1 MSAYQVASGW
11 NGIDL
16 IHPLPHPYP
25 TMNFSPAPLEK
36 AESTGKQQPLS
47 SILSLFADCGSG
59 SWRDAALA
67 ELREKISRQY
77 FSGNWIVVSLDF
89 EENTEKFSPY
99 TIAEKLKQIRDAF
112 GLSIAAL
119 ADILKV
125 SRASVYNWFES
136 APRSTCA
143 IKRIEK
149 MYGIA
154 QEWRSQNPY
163 HYAPGRL
170 MKQALGDGPS
180 MIERLSHDELD
191 LDEIRNGMNGL
202 LVLMNKQRERM
213 DRAKARSAKIPANT
227 ESHKEILERIT
238 GSVTADNR

>member
-1 MSAYQVASGW
+1 MSAYQVANSW
-11 NGIDL
+11 NGNYL
-16 IHPLPHPYP
+16 VQPLPYPYP

-36 AESTGKQQPLS
+36 GESTGKQQPLS
-47 SILSLFADCGSG
+47 SIVNLFADCGSG

-67 ELREKISRQY
+67 KLRERISRQY
-77 FSGNWIVVSLDF
+77 FSGNWIVVSIDF
-89 EENTEKFSPY
+89 EENTEKISPY
-99 TIAEKLKQIRDAF
+99 TIAEKLDDIRDAF

-125 SRASVYNWFES
+125 SRASVYNWFEN
-136 APRSTCA
+136 APRSTGA

-154 QEWRSQNPY
+154 QEWRSHNPY

-170 MKQALGDGPS
+170 MKQELGDGPS
-180 MIERLSHDELD
+180 MFERLSRDELD
-191 LDEIRNGMNGL
+191 LDDIRNGMDGL

-213 DRAKARSAKIPANT
+213 DRAKARSAKTPANT
-227 ESHKEILERIT
+227 ESHEEILERIT